1 MSFLEV
7 QHASPLTF
15 NKYDSP
21 ENKPGLF
28 ARLFPS
34 LRFYAHMLRVV
45 WVSGNLAK
53 KHAYS
58 GDNWVTSS
66 LGMLDAL
73 EMAGVR
79 VHVEGVEKFIGLD
92 SPCVFIG
99 NHMSTL
105 ETFILPCLIQ
115 PHKDVTFVVKESL
128 VNYPHFG
135 WVLRA
140 RDPVVVKRQNPREDL
155 ATVLKEGA
163 ARLAAGRSVIIFPQ
177 STRSLTLD
185 LTLFNSIG
193 IKLARNAQV
202 PVVPVALKSD
212 AWGCGRILK
221 DFGPVSPHIPVH
233 FKFGDP
239 IVFND
244 TGKGAHQQ
252 VVDFIASNLESW
264 SNALPDGDS
273 AQRLKLEE

>member
-1 MSFLEV
+1 MSFLQIE
-7 QHASPLTF
+7 HASPLTCDR
-15 NKYDSP
+15 YDTP
-21 ENKPGLF
+21 EVTPGLF
-28 ARLFPS
+28 TRLFPS
-34 LRFYAHMLRVV
+34 LRFYRHMLKVV
-45 WVSGNLAK
+45 WVSGNQAK
-53 KHAYS
+53 KHYS
-58 GDNWVTSS
+58 GDDWVTSS

-73 EMAGVR
+73 EYAGVR
-79 VHVEGVEKFIGLD
+79 VHVEGVENFIKLE

-140 RDPVVVKRQNPREDL
+140 RNPVVVGRKNPREDL
-155 ATVLKEGA
+155 AVVLKEGA
-163 ARLAAGRSVIIFPQ
+163 KRLESGRSIIIFPQ
-177 STRSLTLD
+177 STRSPVLD
-185 LTLFNSIG
+185 LKLFNSIG

-221 DFGPVSPHIPVH
+221 DFGPIFPQIPVH
-233 FKFGDP
+233 FKFGEP
-239 IVFND
+239 IFFTD
-244 TGKGAHQQ
+244 TGKAAHQQ
-252 VVDFIASNLESW
+252 VIDFISGNLDAW
-264 SNALPDGDS
+264 AGRLPAGT
-273 AQRLKLEE
+273 AQQSLPE

>member
-73 EMAGVR
+73 EMAGKHPDRQV
-79 VHVEGVEKFIGLD
+79 VFAGVGF
-92 SPCVFIG
+92 
-99 NHMSTL
+99 
-105 ETFILPCLIQ
+105 ETTAPG
-115 PHKDVTFVVKESL
+115 TAAWS
-128 VNYPHFG
+128 
-135 WVLRA
+135 R
-140 RDPVVVKRQNPREDL
+140 PREHNPP
-155 ATVLKEGA
+155 
-163 ARLAAGRSVIIFPQ
+163 S
-177 STRSLTLD
+177 
-185 LTLFNSIG
+185 
-193 IKLARNAQV
+193 
-202 PVVPVALKSD
+202 
-212 AWGCGRILK
+212 AWAC
-221 DFGPVSPHIPVH
+221 
-233 FKFGDP
+233 
-239 IVFND
+239 
-244 TGKGAHQQ
+244 A
-252 VVDFIASNLESW
+252 
-264 SNALPDGDS
+264 
-273 AQRLKLEE
+273 

>member
-1 MSFLEV
+1 MSFLQIE
-7 QHASPLTF
+7 HASPLTS
-15 NKYDSP
+15 NRYDTP
-21 ENKPGLF
+21 EVTPGLF
-28 ARLFPS
+28 TRLFPS
-34 LRFYAHMLRVV
+34 LRFYRHMLKVV
-45 WVSGNLAK
+45 WVSGNQAK
-53 KHAYS
+53 KHYS
-58 GDNWVTSS
+58 GDDWVTSS

-73 EMAGVR
+73 EYAGVR
-79 VHVEGVEKFIGLD
+79 VHVEGVENFIKLE

-140 RDPVVVKRQNPREDL
+140 RDPVVVGRKNPREDL
-155 ATVLKEGA
+155 TTVLKEGA
-163 ARLAAGRSVIIFPQ
+163 KRLAAGRSIIIFPQ
-177 STRSLTLD
+177 STRSPVLD
-185 LTLFNSIG
+185 LKLFNSIG

-221 DFGPVSPHIPVH
+221 DFGPIFPQIPVH
-233 FKFGDP
+233 FKFGEP
-239 IVFND
+239 IFFTD
-244 TGKGAHQQ
+244 TGKAAHQQ
-252 VVDFIASNLESW
+252 VIDFISANLDAW
-264 SNALPDGDS
+264 AGRLPAGATQQS
-273 AQRLKLEE
+273 LPE